1 MKRTYTKMND
11 ELKNTIVTMLK
22 SGMTGCDIAYATG
35 VSQSAICKIRKQ
47 VEASGYN
54 LWHKGG
60 ALSAYAY

>member
-1 MKRTYTKMND
+1 MKKARITAETR
-11 ELKNTIVTMLK
+11 EQIESMLK
-22 SGMTGCDIAYATG
+22 SGMTGADIAYATG
-35 VSQSAICKIRKQ
+35 CSQATICKIRKQ